1 MKLKTTLKISS
12 ITHAGKVYPV
22 AKNGTVEV
30 PDEIVGDLKYH
41 GFVPVTTLGADELP
55 AGVKDRGANSE

>member
-12 ITHAGKVYPV
+12 ITHAGKVYAV

-30 PDEIVGDLKYH
+30 PDEAISVLKDH
-41 GFVPVTTLGADELP
+41 GFVPVTALGADELP
-55 AGVKDRGANSE
+55 AGVKDKGINAE

>member
-30 PDEIVGDLKYH
+30 PDEAIGVLKSH
-41 GFVPVTTLGADELP
+41 GFVPVTALGADELP
-55 AGVKDRGANSE
+55 VGVKDKGANAE